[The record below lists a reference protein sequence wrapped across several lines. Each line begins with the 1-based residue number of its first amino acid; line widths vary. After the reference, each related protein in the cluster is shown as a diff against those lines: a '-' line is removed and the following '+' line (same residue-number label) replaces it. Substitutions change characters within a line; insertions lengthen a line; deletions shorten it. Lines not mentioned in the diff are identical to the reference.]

1 MWLGVRVRA
10 FVRVR
15 VRACVVC
22 VYVSACM
29 WCGCVCVFGGVRE
42 WVCVCRVTMCS
53 GAGVSQFWGYWTE
66 RGVQQDCVCVS
77 VWVYVSVC
85 VFVLVCVC

>member
-53 GAGVSQFWGYWTE
+53 GAGVSQFWGIGRKGGYNKT
-66 RGVQQDCVCVS
+66 
-77 VWVYVSVC
+77 VYVLVC
-85 VFVLVCVC
+85 GCMLVCVCLC